1 MQIKNYFTPSKS
13 TILYRKSRKKILLK
27 QKIKITK
34 NFKRYGFD
42 YFDNKNI
49 KSGYNKYINDGRYF
63 EPVKKIIKNFNL
75 KKNEIICE
83 YGCAKGF
90 MLEEF
95 KKLGF
100 GVLGFEISEYAKK
113 KSNIKKSI
121 KIIEKTNDI
130 KNYKFDFLISKNV
143 LPHMN
148 SLRNINQLI
157 EISIKKSI
165 HKPYFI
171 IHTFKSNKDKK
182 LFLKWDKTH
191 KILFNITKWKNFLKR
206 YNKKILYSFDVL
218 F

>member
-1 MQIKNYFTPSKS
+1 MRIKNYFTPSKS
-13 TILYRKSRKKILLK
+13 TILYRKSRKKILLIK
-27 QKIKITK
+27 KIKITA
-34 NFKRYGFD
+34 NFKKYGFD
-42 YFDNKNI
+42 YFDNENI
-49 KSGYNKYINDGRYF
+49 KSGYNKYINDGRYAD
-63 EPVKKIIKNFNL
+63 PAKKIIKNFNL

-90 MLEEF
+90 LLEEF

-100 GVLGFEISEYAKK
+100 RILGFEISKYAKN
-113 KSNIKKSI
+113 KSNINKSI
-121 KIIEKTNDI
+121 KIIKKINDI

-148 SLRNINQLI
+148 LKNVKRLI
-157 EISIKKSI
+157 EISIGKSI

-171 IHTFKSNKDKK
+171 IHTFKSDKDKK

-191 KILFNITKWKNFLKR
+191 KTLFNISKWKNFLKK
-206 YNKKILYSFDVL
+206 YEKKILYSFDIL

>member
-1 MQIKNYFTPSKS
+1 MKIKNYFAPSKS
-13 TILYRKSRKKILLK
+13 TILYRRNKKKNL
-27 QKIKITK
+27 QKGEIKITK
-34 NFKRYGFD
+34 NFKEYGFD
-42 YFDNKNI
+42 YFDNEKI
-49 KSGYNKYINDGRYF
+49 KSGYNKYINDGRYSN
-63 EPVKKIIKNFNL
+63 PVKKIIKDFNL

-100 GVLGFEISEYAKK
+100 KILGFEISEYAKK
-113 KSNIKKSI
+113 KSNISKSI
-121 KIIEKTNDI
+121 KIIKKVNDI

-143 LPHMN
+143 LPHISN
-148 SLRNINQLI
+148 LKNIKKLI
-157 EISIKKSI
+157 EISIKRSI

-171 IHTFKSNKDKK
+171 IHTFKSSKDKN

-191 KILFNITKWKNFLKR
+191 KILFNTTKWKIFLKK
-206 YNKKILYSFDVL
+206 YDKKILYSFDIL

>member
-1 MQIKNYFTPSKS
+1 MRIKNYFTPSKS

-27 QKIKITK
+27 KKIKITA
-34 NFKRYGFD
+34 NFKKYGFD
-42 YFDNKNI
+42 YFDNENI
-49 KSGYNKYINDGRYF
+49 KSGYNKYINDGRYAD
-63 EPVKKIIKNFNL
+63 PAKKIIKNFNL

-90 MLEEF
+90 LLEEF

-100 GVLGFEISEYAKK
+100 KILGFEISKYAKN
-113 KSNIKKSI
+113 KSNINKSI
-121 KIIEKTNDI
+121 KIIKKINDI

-148 SLRNINQLI
+148 LKNVKRLI
-157 EISIKKSI
+157 EISIGKSI

-171 IHTFKSNKDKK
+171 IHTFKSDKDKK

-191 KILFNITKWKNFLKR
+191 KTLFNISKWKNFLKK
-206 YNKKILYSFDVL
+206 YEKKILYSFDIL

>member
-1 MQIKNYFTPSKS
+1 MRIKNYFTPSKS

-27 QKIKITK
+27 KKIKITA
-34 NFKRYGFD
+34 NFKKYGFD
-42 YFDNKNI
+42 YFDNENI
-49 KSGYNKYINDGRYF
+49 KSGYNKYINDGRYAD
-63 EPVKKIIKNFNL
+63 PTKKIIKNFNL

-90 MLEEF
+90 LLEEF

-100 GVLGFEISEYAKK
+100 KILGFEISKYAKN
-113 KSNIKKSI
+113 KSNIGKSI
-121 KIIEKTNDI
+121 KIIKKINDI

-148 SLRNINQLI
+148 LKNVKRLI
-157 EISIKKSI
+157 EISIGKSI

-171 IHTFKSNKDKK
+171 IHTFKSDKNKK

-191 KILFNITKWKNFLKR
+191 KTLFNISKWENFLKK
-206 YNKKILYSFDVL
+206 YEKKILYSFDIL

>member
-1 MQIKNYFTPSKS
+1 MKIKNYFVPSKS
-13 TILYRKSRKKILLK
+13 TVLYRRNRRKLL
-27 QKIKITK
+27 QKGEIKITK
-34 NFKRYGFD
+34 NFKEYGFD
-42 YFDNKNI
+42 YFDNEKI
-49 KSGYNKYINDGRYF
+49 KSGYNKYINDGRYSD
-63 EPVKKIIKNFNL
+63 PVKKMIKDFNL

-100 GVLGFEISEYAKK
+100 KILGFEISEYAKK
-113 KSNIKKSI
+113 KSNINKSI
-121 KIIEKTNDI
+121 KIIKKVNDI

-143 LPHMN
+143 LPHISN
-148 SLRNINQLI
+148 LKNIKKLI
-157 EISIKKSI
+157 EISIKRSI

-171 IHTFKSNKDKK
+171 IHTFKSDKDKN

-191 KILFNITKWKNFLKR
+191 KILFNTTKWKIFLKK
-206 YNKKILYSFDVL
+206 YDKKILYSFDIL